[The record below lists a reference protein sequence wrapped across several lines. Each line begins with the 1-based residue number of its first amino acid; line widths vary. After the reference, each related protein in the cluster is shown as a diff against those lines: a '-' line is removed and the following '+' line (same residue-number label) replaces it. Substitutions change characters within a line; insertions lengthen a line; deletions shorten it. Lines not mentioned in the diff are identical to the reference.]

1 MPYPSD
7 LTDSQWELI
16 KDHFSTGNYGKSRR
30 YSQRNLINAVFYIT
44 KTGCQWR
51 MLPRDFP
58 PYSTVH
64 SFYWRAKKKGIWGK
78 MMADLVKKSRIKMGR
93 NPDPSYSLIDSQS
106 VKTTDKAVERGIDGG
121 KKGKRT

>member
-1 MPYPSD
+1 MSYPSD
-7 LTDSQWELI
+7 LTDEQWEMI
-16 KDHFSTGNYGKSRR
+16 KNHFNTGNYGKSRR
-30 YSQRNLINAVFYIT
+30 YSQRDLINAVFYIT

-64 SFYWRAKKKGIWGK
+64 SFYWRARKKRIWK
-78 MMADLVKKSRIKMGR
+78 NMLADLVKKSRIKMGR

-106 VKTTDKAVERGIDGG
+106 VKTTSKAVERGIDGG
-121 KKGKRT
+121 KKDQGP